1 MQDLISI
8 VVPVYNCEKYLE
20 ECMNS
25 LCSQTYKNIE
35 IICVDDGS
43 TDSSTVIL
51 KSIAEKD
58 SRVKILSQKNAG
70 AGAARNY
77 GLSVAQGKYIYFFDA
92 DDIAFNNLLE
102 LVYKRAQET
111 DADIVAFNGYTFTN
125 DDISTKKIKPGYN
138 KNVLGDSSCVFSY
151 KDYPENI
158 ISIVNVV
165 PWNKLIRT
173 QLIKENNIRFEEISS
188 TNDIT
193 FSAVCVACAK
203 RIALVDKHLMYYR
216 LGHSGTI
223 SSTKSKKLGNAI
235 IAVESVRKQ
244 ISELEYSDELQ
255 NAVKYFAI
263 DNYCFYFLNFA
274 NDFSSQYSKEFYT
287 YIHEQFNSEYFS
299 DVTEEMFTNKK
310 LWPLYCSIKQR
321 DYNEML
327 EIRSREIIVSLT
339 SFPARIIFVSQ
350 VIDSLAVQNRKADRV
365 ILNLAK
371 PQFPNGEADLPEKLV
386 EQKNNGLVQFAWH
399 DEDIRSHKKYYYVM
413 KENPESIVITVDDDL
428 VFKPDMIETLYYS
441 YLCYP
446 KYASAMRLHVMAIDT
461 DNKVP
466 FPYTMWFKEY
476 RQKALAVSS
485 QFFATSGMGTLFPPH
500 ALDKRVFNKD
510 KFLELCPMADDVWL
524 YFMLAINDTPYVCA
538 TTSFYIH
545 SIEGCEESPSLS
557 EVNVEGGM
565 NDTQIRALMKWLDS
579 EIGEGIAYE
588 KILGDKFTDCFVGL
602 KNVYKYGNVLQE
614 KIVNINKKLN
624 ITYAEKSEINAKLQK
639 TYKEKFQRGVE
650 IKSLKAEIKQLSKEK
665 AKLEAKNN
673 SLNEQLKTYKKY
685 EILSYYGI
693 KKRLK
698 RLFKRKH

>member
-8 VVPVYNCEKYLE
+8 VVPVYNSEKYLE
-20 ECMNS
+20 ECLNS

-35 IICVDDGS
+35 IICVNDGS
-43 TDSSTVIL
+43 TDSSADIL
-51 KSIAEKD
+51 KRIAEKD
-58 SRVKILSQKNAG
+58 SRVKIVSQENAG
-70 AGAARNY
+70 AGAARNH
-77 GLSVAQGKYIYFFDA
+77 GLSIAQGKYIYFFDA
-92 DDIAFNNLLE
+92 DDIAVNNLLE
-102 LVYKRAQET
+102 LAYKRAQET

-125 DDISTKKIKPGYN
+125 DDISTKKTKPGYN

-151 KDYPENI
+151 KDYSENI
-158 ISIVNVV
+158 LSIVNVV
-165 PWNKLIRT
+165 PWNKLIKT
-173 QLIKENNIRFEEISS
+173 DFIKENNIHFEEISS

-193 FSAVCVACAK
+193 FSAVCAAVAK
-203 RIALVDKHLMYYR
+203 KIALVDKNLMYYR

-223 SSTKSKKLGNAI
+223 SSTKSEKLENAI

-263 DNYCFYFLNFA
+263 DNYCFYFLNYA
-274 NDFSSQYSKEFYT
+274 NDFSSQYSKKFYS

-299 DVTEEMFTNKK
+299 NVTEEIFTNKK

-339 SFPARIIFVSQ
+339 SFPARINFVSQ
-350 VIDSLAVQNRKADRV
+350 VIDSLAVQNRKADKI

-386 EQKNNGLVQFAWH
+386 EQKNNGIVQFAWY

-413 KENPESIVITVDDDL
+413 QENPESIVITVDDDL

-446 KYASAMRLHVMAIDT
+446 KYASANRLHVMAIDT
-461 DNKVP
+461 ENKVP
-466 FPYTMWFKEY
+466 FPYSLWIKEY
-476 RQKALAVSS
+476 RYNALSVSS

-500 ALDKRVFNKD
+500 ALDKRVFNKE

-557 EVNVEGGM
+557 DVNVEGGM

-579 EIGEGIAYE
+579 EIGEGVAYE
-588 KILGDKFTDCFVGL
+588 KISGDNFTECYIGL
-602 KNVYKYGNVLQE
+602 ENVYNYMSVVKEQLYTY
-614 KIVNINKKLN
+614 NIKLKT
-624 ITYAEKSEINAKLQK
+624 TYAEKSEINAKLQK
-639 TYKEKFQRGVE
+639 TYKEKAERGVQ
-650 IKSLKAEIKQLSKEK
+650 IKLLNSKIEQLEEEK
-665 AKLEAKNN
+665 NAI
-673 SLNEQLKTYKKY
+673 NEQLKVYKKY
-685 EILSYYGI
+685 EKLSYYGI